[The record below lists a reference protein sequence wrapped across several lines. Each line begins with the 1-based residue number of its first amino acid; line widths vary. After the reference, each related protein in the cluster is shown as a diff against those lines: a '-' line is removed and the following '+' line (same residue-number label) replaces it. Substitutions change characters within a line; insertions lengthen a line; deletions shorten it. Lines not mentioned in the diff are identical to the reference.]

1 MADLGFIGAIEDFR
15 KARRQAA
22 LEHALARL
30 TGRSDELLSYEEVR
44 RQIGVHG
51 SVDRGLQEIPLEAIV
66 GSVGRYADF
75 TRTFLPRSDSLQDR
89 WARVK
94 TVATDMG
101 GWSPIEVYQ
110 LGESYFV
117 LDGNHRVSV
126 ARQMGL
132 DTIPAFVTEVRTNVP
147 ITPDMDPDELIVEA
161 RYTRFLENT
170 ALLETRPEAN
180 LAVTA
185 PGAYRT
191 LEEHIQVHRYYMG
204 LEEQREIPYEEA
216 AAHWYDTVYLPVV
229 EVIRQKGL
237 LQDFPHRTE
246 TDLYLWLAEH
256 RAELEEAL
264 GWGVSTD
271 AAAEDLATHR
281 STTRRRVLA
290 RLGERL
296 RETLHPDELEPGP
309 PPGVWRTGRVS
320 GRRDPRL
327 FADIMVAIDGTAA
340 GWRALE
346 QALIVAWREGSPVRG
361 LHVVTTHEAGEEPVF
376 QDQEKEFAARLA
388 EGGVDGNL
396 VLEAGPVPRTI
407 CDRARWNDLV
417 IVPLTVPPGAAPAE
431 RLGSGFR
438 QVVHRCPRPLLAV
451 PAEVSPLERALLAY
465 DGSAKAEEALFVAT
479 YMACAWNTRLVVV
492 TVAQDETVDSQV
504 VLRARNYLEDH
515 GVDATFETMSGQES
529 SAILEVCDALARD
542 VIVMGGYG
550 TSPVVEIVLGSTLN
564 GVLRGTEV
572 PVLICR

>member
-1 MADLGFIGAIEDFR
+1 MADLGYIGAIEDFR

-22 LEHALARL
+22 LEQVLDRL
-30 TGRSDELLSYEEVR
+30 TGRRDELLSYDEIRSKV
-44 RQIGVHG
+44 GTHG

-66 GSVGRYADF
+66 GSVGRYTDF
-75 TRTFLPRSDSLQDR
+75 TRTFLPRSDDMQDR

-94 TVATDMG
+94 TVATDLG
-101 GWSPIEVYQ
+101 GWAPIEVYQ

-132 DTIPAFVTEVRTNVP
+132 HTIPAFVTEVRTSIPV
-147 ITPDMDPDELIVEA
+147 TPDMDPDDLIIQA
-161 RYTRFLENT
+161 RYKRFLERT
-170 ALLETRPEAN
+170 SLQGARPEAD
-180 LAVTA
+180 LMVSA

-204 LEEQREIPYEEA
+204 LEQQREIPYEEA
-216 AAHWYDTVYLPVV
+216 AVHWYDTVYLPVV

-237 LQDFPHRTE
+237 LHDFPNRTE

-256 RAELEEAL
+256 RAELEEVL
-264 GWGVSTD
+264 GWDISTD

-296 RETLHPDELEPGP
+296 RDALRPDELEPGP

-320 GRRDPRL
+320 ERRDPRL
-327 FADIMVAIDGTAA
+327 FADIMVAINGMPS

-346 QALIVAWREGSPVRG
+346 QALVVGWKEGSPVRG
-361 LHVVTTHEAGEEPVF
+361 LHVVPALEAAEEPVIRTL
-376 QDQEKEFAARLA
+376 EKAFADRLVEA
-388 EGGVDGNL
+388 GVAGNL
-396 VLEAGPVPRTI
+396 VVEVGPVARTI
-407 CDRARWNDLV
+407 CDRARWNDLIV
-417 IVPLTVPPGAAPAE
+417 VPLTVPPGADPAE

-451 PAEVSPLERALLAY
+451 STRVTPLERALLAY

-479 YMACAWNTRLVVV
+479 YMASAWQTALVVV
-492 TVAQDETVDSQV
+492 IVAQDETMVSQ
-504 VLRARNYLEDH
+504 LIPRARDYLAEH
-515 GVDATFETMSGQES
+515 GVEATFETKHGHES
-529 SAILEVCDALARD
+529 TAILETCEASECD

-550 TSPVVEIVLGSTLN
+550 ARPVVEIVLGSTLN
-564 GVLRGTEV
+564 GVLRHAEV